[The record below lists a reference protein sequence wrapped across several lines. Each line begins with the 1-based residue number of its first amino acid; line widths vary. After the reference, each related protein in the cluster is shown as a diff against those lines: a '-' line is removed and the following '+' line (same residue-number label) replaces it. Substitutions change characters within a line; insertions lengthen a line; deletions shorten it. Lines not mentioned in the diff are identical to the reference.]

1 MRAMAEVMLERYGI
15 VTRETVLAEGIPG
28 GFSALYG
35 ELVNLETLGTARR
48 GYFVEGLGGA
58 QFALG
63 AAVERLRGL
72 RSDEPAGPLVLAAT
86 DPANPYGASLPW
98 PKREGE
104 AAARRPS
111 RVPGAYVVT
120 LDAEPVLY
128 VERGGKGLVALRE
141 PFEGDEPAPWLAE
154 ALAALADEVHRGR
167 IGRIGVERFDGEPVV
182 GSPAGA
188 LLIEAGFR
196 QGPRK
201 LTLSA

>member
-1 MRAMAEVMLERYGI
+1 
-15 VTRETVLAEGIPG
+15 
-28 GFSALYG
+28 
-35 ELVNLETLGTARR
+35 
-48 GYFVEGLGGA
+48 
-58 QFALG
+58 
-63 AAVERLRGL
+63 
-72 RSDEPAGPLVLAAT
+72 VLAAT

-98 PKREGE
+98 PKREGD
-104 AAARRPS
+104 AANRRPS

-141 PFEGDEPAPWLAE
+141 PFEGDEPSPWLGE
-154 ALAALADEVHRGR
+154 ALSALADEVHRGR
-167 IGRIGVERFDGEPVV
+167 IGRIGIERFDGEPVV